1 MDCRGSGVMNRIRIG
16 SHTASDVRKNRLS
29 RALDPYPANLATSGN
44 ANPHV
49 EVAREEPV
57 VDDGL
62 SQSRSHESHRT
73 IPAATEPTSD
83 D

>member
-1 MDCRGSGVMNRIRIG
+1 MDGMGSGVMSRIRIC
-16 SHTASDVRKNRLS
+16 SHTASDVRKSRLS
-29 RALDPYPANLATSGN
+29 HALHPYPANLATSGN
-44 ANPHV
+44 AHPYV

-57 VDDGL
+57 TDDGL
-62 SQSRSHESHRT
+62 SRSRCQESHRT

>member
-1 MDCRGSGVMNRIRIG
+1 MDGTGTGVTNRVRIR
-16 SHTASDVRKNRLS
+16 SHAASDVRKNRLS
-29 RALDPYPANLATSGN
+29 HALHPYPANLATSGN
-44 ANPHV
+44 AHPHM

-57 VDDGL
+57 TDDGL
-62 SQSRSHESHRT
+62 SRSRCHESHRT